1 MTATIRRRSCP
12 GRGRS
17 QTAQTGT
24 VNGQTFQMSAP
35 RCPMARSEENSSAA
49 SDFVGRFGVCE
60 MPGAMVVRPSTA
72 PLTYAGLLPVP
83 GIEKAVGPSG
93 GSRKTAVLQGDRGDR
108 RCGRR

>member
-60 MPGAMVVRPSTA
+60 TPSA
-72 PLTYAGLLPVP
+72 ARLTCAGLRPVL